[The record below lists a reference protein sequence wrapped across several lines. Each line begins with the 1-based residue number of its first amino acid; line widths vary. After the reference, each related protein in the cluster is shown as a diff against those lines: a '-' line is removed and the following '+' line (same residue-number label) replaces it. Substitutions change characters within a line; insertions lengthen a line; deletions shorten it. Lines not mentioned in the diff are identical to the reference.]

1 MHKVL
6 ITGGAGFIGSHLTK
20 KYLSKDNYVTVIDNL
35 STGMLRN
42 LDSVIDNKSLNFI
55 AGDVLDTKL
64 IDKLIKETD
73 IVLHL
78 AAVVGVKH
86 VMSNPVD
93 TIRVNILGTEN
104 VLHSCSAYS
113 KRVLIAST
121 SEVYGKAMQYG
132 TYDDGLN
139 EDNDTVMGSTSVRR
153 WSYATSKALDE
164 FLALAYYAE
173 KKLPV
178 TIARYFNTIGPGQ
191 LGDYGMVVPIFI
203 QKALAGEDIPIF
215 GDGTQKRSFGY
226 VGDAVNCTM
235 KLVEEA
241 DLSGEVFNIGNST
254 EITINDLAKKIIDK
268 TNSDSNIKYIP
279 YKEAYGEGFEDM
291 KRRKPNNSKL
301 ENAIGFKPQV
311 EIDQILDEMIEFLN
325 QIKYFKQFLFN
336 YHQEYIYPIYH
347 FQLLA
352 LTYCPWL
359 IFYVYFFNII
369 I

>member
-6 ITGGAGFIGSHLTK
+6 ITGGAGFIGSHLAK

-215 GDGTQKRSFGY
+215 GDGMQKRSFGY

-241 DLSGEVFNIGNST
+241 DLSGEVFNTKATPLKS
-254 EITINDLAKKIIDK
+254 
-268 TNSDSNIKYIP
+268 P
-279 YKEAYGEGFEDM
+279 
-291 KRRKPNNSKL
+291 
-301 ENAIGFKPQV
+301 
-311 EIDQILDEMIEFLN
+311 
-325 QIKYFKQFLFN
+325 
-336 YHQEYIYPIYH
+336 
-347 FQLLA
+347 
-352 LTYCPWL
+352 
-359 IFYVYFFNII
+359 
-369 I
+369 

>member
-1 MHKVL
+1 MKNVL
-6 ITGGAGFIGSHLTK
+6 ITGGAGFIGSHLAS
-20 KYLSKDNYVTVIDNL
+20 KYVEAGHNVTVIDNL
-35 STGMLRN
+35 STGSLKN
-42 LDSVIDNKSLNFI
+42 IDNLKNYSNFNIEIADILDSSL
-55 AGDVLDTKL
+55 V
-64 IDKLIKETD
+64 DKLVKSSD
-73 IVLHL
+73 MVLHL
-78 AAVVGVKH
+78 AAVVGVKN

-104 VLHSCSAYS
+104 ILHSCSAYS

-121 SEVYGKAMQYG
+121 SEVYGKAMQYIKNENG
-132 TYDDGLN
+132 LGEDD
-139 EDNDTVMGSTSVRR
+139 DTVMGNTSIRR

-235 KLVEEA
+235 KLVEETN
-241 DLSGEVFNIGNST
+241 LSGEVFNIGNST
-254 EITINDLAKKIIDK
+254 EITINDLAKKIIHK
-268 TNSDSNIKYIP
+268 TNSNSSLKYIP
-279 YKEAYGEGFEDM
+279 YREAYGEGFEDM

-301 ENAIGFKPQV
+301 EKAIGFKPEV
-311 EIDQILDEMIEFLN
+311 EIDQILDEMIEF
-325 QIKYFKQFLFN
+325 FKSN
-336 YHQEYIYPIYH
+336 
-347 FQLLA
+347 
-352 LTYCPWL
+352 
-359 IFYVYFFNII
+359 
-369 I
+369 

>member
-6 ITGGAGFIGSHLTK
+6 ITGGAGFIGSHLAK

-173 KKLPV
+173 K
-178 TIARYFNTIGPGQ
+178 IACY
-191 LGDYGMVVPIFI
+191 
-203 QKALAGEDIPIF
+203 
-215 GDGTQKRSFGY
+215 
-226 VGDAVNCTM
+226 NC
-235 KLVEEA
+235 
-241 DLSGEVFNIGNST
+241 
-254 EITINDLAKKIIDK
+254 KI
-268 TNSDSNIKYIP
+268 
-279 YKEAYGEGFEDM
+279 
-291 KRRKPNNSKL
+291 L
-301 ENAIGFKPQV
+301 
-311 EIDQILDEMIEFLN
+311 
-325 QIKYFKQFLFN
+325 
-336 YHQEYIYPIYH
+336 
-347 FQLLA
+347 
-352 LTYCPWL
+352 
-359 IFYVYFFNII
+359 
-369 I
+369 